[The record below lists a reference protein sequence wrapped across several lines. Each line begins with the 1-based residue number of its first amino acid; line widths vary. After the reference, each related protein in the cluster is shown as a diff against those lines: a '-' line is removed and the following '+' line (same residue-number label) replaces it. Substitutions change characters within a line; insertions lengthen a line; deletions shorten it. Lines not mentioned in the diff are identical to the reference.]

1 MLSYIGRR
9 VLLLV
14 PTLFGIS
21 LVSFFLIHLA
31 PGDPATAILGVLAT
45 PEMLATFR
53 EQHNLDQPVPVQ
65 YVQWLTAL
73 LQFDLGSSVSTPVPV
88 VSLLSR
94 QVVPTVLLTVSAV
107 LIAVPTGIVTGV
119 VAATHRGR
127 IVDTLSR
134 AAFLFGLS
142 MPSFWLGLLL
152 ILALGVGLR
161 ILPVGGYVEP
171 QVDAVATVRSL
182 ILPALTLSVPM
193 AAVISRITR
202 TAMLEVLGSD
212 YVRTA
217 QAKGL
222 VERTVMRRHV
232 LRNALVPTLT
242 TVGLQIGYLLG
253 GAIVVEN
260 VFNLPGLGRLMTTAV
275 GSRDYGV
282 IQGLV
287 LLGASVVVTTQLLID
302 LVVVRLDPRIA
313 LR

>member
-1 MLSYIGRR
+1 
-9 VLLLV
+9 
-14 PTLFGIS
+14 
-21 LVSFFLIHLA
+21 
-31 PGDPATAILGVLAT
+31 
-45 PEMLATFR
+45 
-53 EQHNLDQPVPVQ
+53 
-65 YVQWLTAL
+65 
-73 LQFDLGSSVSTPVPV
+73 
-88 VSLLSR
+88 
-94 QVVPTVLLTVSAV
+94 
-107 LIAVPTGIVTGV
+107 
-119 VAATHRGR
+119 
-127 IVDTLSR
+127 
-134 AAFLFGLS
+134 
-142 MPSFWLGLLL
+142 
-152 ILALGVGLR
+152 
-161 ILPVGGYVEP
+161 VEP

-222 VERTVMRRHV
+222 VDRTVMRRHV